1 MEASQQIHMQLLDE
15 SPTPSCWNKMWSCF
29 HFRSRDDNRESKQKK
44 MTVTF
49 DDDYEIFK
57 DNHGEEEDV

>member
-15 SPTPSCWNKMWSCF
+15 SLTPSCWNKLCSCF
-29 HFRSRDDNRESKQKK
+29 HFRSRDYKRENKRKK
-44 MTVTF
+44 MTVAF

-57 DNHGEEEDV
+57 DDHSEEENV